1 MRRFR
6 YRAVAASGELVH
18 GEMDAVSQA
27 TVVDRL
33 RGQGHLPL
41 AADEVQAGAGAAR
54 HLTLA
59 QWLRRPVLGAPRVTR
74 RDVAIMTRELATL
87 LEAGLTLDQSLK
99 LLIELAAGE
108 PLEGLLADLL
118 ERIQGGS
125 SLADALAQHEKLFP
139 TVYVSM
145 VRAGETGGALREVL
159 GRLARYLD
167 EAEALR
173 EQVKSALI
181 YPVLLL
187 ILAVVSIVILLTVV
201 LPQFT
206 PLFENAGAQ
215 LPWLTRAVILVG
227 DGVQHYWWLLLL
239 SVLGAVWVARRQ
251 LRRPARRA
259 QVDRWLLRLPL
270 LGELLA
276 KIDTARF
283 ARALGTLLA
292 NGVPPLTALAIVQ
305 DALANATLRRAL
317 ADAATVMKDGGGLA
331 APLGRSGVFPK
342 LAVHLLGVGEES
354 GQLDPMLLKI
364 AEVFDR
370 DVRSTIER
378 LMALLVPA
386 LTIMLGAIVGVIIT
400 SVMMA
405 ILSAYDLQ
413 L

>member
-1 MRRFR
+1 MGRFR
-6 YRAVAASGELVH
+6 YRAVAASGELLQ
-18 GEMDAVSQA
+18 GEMDAASQA
-27 TVVDRL
+27 TVVERL

-41 AADEVQAGAGAAR
+41 AADEIAAGAGRAR
-54 HLTLA
+54 RLTLM
-59 QWLRRPVLGAPRVTR
+59 QWLRRPVLGQARVTR
-74 RDVAIMTRELATL
+74 REVAMMTRELATL

-108 PLEGLLADLL
+108 PLEDLLADLL

-139 TVYVSM
+139 RVYVSM

-167 EAEALR
+167 EAEVLR
-173 EQVKSALI
+173 EQVKSALV

-187 ILAVVSIVILLTVV
+187 ILAAVSIVILLTVV

-215 LPWLTRAVILVG
+215 LPWLTRAVMLVG
-227 DGVQHYWWLLLL
+227 GGVQRWWWLMLLGGL
-239 SVLGAVWVARRQ
+239 AATWIARGQ

-305 DALANATLRRAL
+305 EALANATLRRAL
-317 ADAATVMKDGGGLA
+317 ADAAAVMKDGGGLA
-331 APLGRSGVFPK
+331 APLGRAGVFPK

-386 LTIMLGAIVGVIIT
+386 LTIVLGAIVAVIIT

>member
-18 GEMDAVSQA
+18 GEMDAASQA
-27 TVVDRL
+27 TVVERL

-41 AADEVQAGAGAAR
+41 AADEVAAGAGRAR
-54 HLTLA
+54 RLTLA
-59 QWLRRPVLGAPRVTR
+59 QRLRQPILGSARVTR

-108 PLEGLLADLL
+108 TLEGLLADLL

-125 SLADALAQHEKLFP
+125 SLADALGQHGELFP
-139 TVYVSM
+139 RVYVSM

-159 GRLARYLD
+159 SRLARYLD

-181 YPVLLL
+181 YPALLL
-187 ILAVVSIVILLTVV
+187 ILAAVSIVILLTVV

-206 PLFENAGAQ
+206 PLFENAGAR
-215 LPWLTRAVILVG
+215 LPWLTRAVIAVG
-227 DGVQHYWWLLLL
+227 DGVQHYWWLLLAGG
-239 SVLGAVWVARRQ
+239 LGAIWVARRQ

-292 NGVPPLTALAIVQ
+292 NGVPPLTALALVQ
-305 DALANATLRRAL
+305 DALTNAALRQAL

-331 APLGRSGVFPK
+331 APLGRTGVFPR

-354 GQLDPMLLKI
+354 GRLDPMLLKI

-386 LTIMLGAIVGVIIT
+386 LTIALGAIIGVIIT
-400 SVMMA
+400 SVLMA

>member
-1 MRRFR
+1 MGRFR
-6 YRAVAASGELVH
+6 YRAVAASGELIH
-18 GEMDAVSQA
+18 GEMAAASQA
-27 TVVDRL
+27 TVIERL
-33 RGQGHLPL
+33 RGEGHLPL
-41 AADEVQAGAGAAR
+41 AVDEIAAGAGR
-54 HLTLA
+54 RRQLTIA
-59 QWLRRPVLGAPRVTR
+59 QWLRQPILGSARVTR

-99 LLIELAAGE
+99 LLIELAEGDA
-108 PLEGLLADLL
+108 LEGLLADLL
-118 ERIQGGS
+118 ERIQAGR
-125 SLADALAQHEKLFP
+125 SLADALAQHAKLFP
-139 TVYVSM
+139 RVYVSM

-159 GRLARYLD
+159 SRLARYLD

-187 ILAVVSIVILLTVV
+187 ILAAVSIVILLTVV

-206 PLFENAGAQ
+206 PLFENAGAK
-215 LPWLTRAVILVG
+215 LPWLTRTVMLVG
-227 DGVQHYWWLLLL
+227 DGVQHWWWLMLLGG
-239 SVLGAVWVARRQ
+239 LGATWLARRQ
-251 LRRPARRA
+251 LRQPTRRT

-270 LGELLA
+270 VGELLA

-305 DALANATLRRAL
+305 DALTNATLRRAL
-317 ADAATVMKDGGGLA
+317 ADAAAVMKDGGGLA
-331 APLGRSGVFPK
+331 TPLGRAAVFPK
-342 LAVHLLGVGEES
+342 LAIHLLGVGEES

-386 LTIMLGAIVGVIIT
+386 LTIVLGAIVAVIIT

>member
-1 MRRFR
+1 MGRFR
-6 YRAVAASGELVH
+6 YRAVAASGELIH
-18 GEMDAVSQA
+18 GEMAAASQA
-27 TVVDRL
+27 TVIERL
-33 RGQGHLPL
+33 RGEGHLPL
-41 AADEVQAGAGAAR
+41 AADEIAAGAGR
-54 HLTLA
+54 RRLTLA
-59 QWLRRPVLGAPRVTR
+59 QWLRQPILGSARVTR
-74 RDVAIMTRELATL
+74 RDVAIITRELATL

-99 LLIELAAGE
+99 LLIELAEGE
-108 PLEGLLADLL
+108 ALEGLLADLL
-118 ERIQGGS
+118 ERIQAGS
-125 SLADALAQHEKLFP
+125 SLADALAQHAKLFP
-139 TVYVSM
+139 RVYVSM

-159 GRLARYLD
+159 SRLARYLD

-187 ILAVVSIVILLTVV
+187 ILAAVSIVILLTVV

-206 PLFENAGAQ
+206 PLFENAGAK
-215 LPWLTRAVILVG
+215 LPWLTRAVMLVG
-227 DGVQHYWWLLLL
+227 DGVQRWWWLMLAAG
-239 SVLGAVWVARRQ
+239 LGATWLARRQ
-251 LRRPARRA
+251 LRQPARRA

-270 LGELLA
+270 VGELLA

-305 DALANATLRRAL
+305 DALTNATLRRAL
-317 ADAATVMKDGGGLA
+317 ADAAAVMKDGGGLA
-331 APLGRSGVFPK
+331 APLGRAGVFPK

-386 LTIMLGAIVGVIIT
+386 LTIVLGAIVAVIIT

>member
-1 MRRFR
+1 
-6 YRAVAASGELVH
+6 
-18 GEMDAVSQA
+18 
-27 TVVDRL
+27 
-33 RGQGHLPL
+33 
-41 AADEVQAGAGAAR
+41 
-54 HLTLA
+54 
-59 QWLRRPVLGAPRVTR
+59 
-74 RDVAIMTRELATL
+74 
-87 LEAGLTLDQSLK
+87 
-99 LLIELAAGE
+99 
-108 PLEGLLADLL
+108 
-118 ERIQGGS
+118 
-125 SLADALAQHEKLFP
+125 
-139 TVYVSM
+139 
-145 VRAGETGGALREVL
+145 
-159 GRLARYLD
+159 
-167 EAEALR
+167 
-173 EQVKSALI
+173 
-181 YPVLLL
+181 
-187 ILAVVSIVILLTVV
+187 V

-215 LPWLTRAVILVG
+215 LPWLTRAVMLVG
-227 DGVQHYWWLLLL
+227 DGVQHYWWLMLLGG
-239 SVLGAVWVARRQ
+239 LGATWVARRQ
-251 LRRPARRA
+251 LRRPAHRA
-259 QVDRWLLRLPL
+259 QVDRWLLRVPL

-317 ADAATVMKDGGGLA
+317 ADAATAMKDGGGLA
-331 APLGRSGVFPK
+331 APLGRSGVFPR

-386 LTIMLGAIVGVIIT
+386 LTIALGAMVAVIIT
-400 SVMMA
+400 AVLMA

>member
-1 MRRFR
+1 MARFR
-6 YRAVAASGELVH
+6 YRAVAASGELLQ

-27 TVVDRL
+27 TVVERL

-41 AADEVQAGAGAAR
+41 AADEVAAGAAR
-54 HLTLA
+54 RRQLTLM
-59 QWLRRPVLGAPRVTR
+59 QRLRQPVFGQARVTR
-74 RDVAIMTRELATL
+74 REIAMMTRELATL

-108 PLEGLLADLL
+108 PLEALLVDLL

-125 SLADALAQHEKLFP
+125 SLADALAQHDRLFP
-139 TVYVSM
+139 RVYVSM

-167 EAEALR
+167 EAEVLR
-173 EQVKSALI
+173 EQVKSALV
-181 YPVLLL
+181 YPTLLL
-187 ILAVVSIVILLTVV
+187 ILAVVSIIILLTVV

-215 LPWLTRAVILVG
+215 LPWLTRAVMLVG
-227 DGVQHYWWLLLL
+227 DAVQRWWWLMLLAGI
-239 SVLGAVWVARRQ
+239 GAVGIARRQ

-259 QVDRWLLRLPL
+259 QVDRWLLKVPL
-270 LGELLA
+270 VGELLA

-305 DALANATLRRAL
+305 DALTNATLRRAL
-317 ADAATVMKDGGGLA
+317 ADAATAMKDGGGLA
-331 APLGRSGVFPK
+331 APLGRSNVFPR

-378 LMALLVPA
+378 LMALLVPV
-386 LTIMLGAIVGVIIT
+386 LTIMLGAIVAVIIT
-400 SVMMA
+400 SVLMA

>member
-1 MRRFR
+1 
-6 YRAVAASGELVH
+6 
-18 GEMDAVSQA
+18 VSVRLG
-27 TVVDRL
+27 VVGCGSVFWTPYMNLIERL

-41 AADEVQAGAGAAR
+41 AADEVAAASGAPR
-54 HLTLA
+54 RLTLA
-59 QWLRRPVLGAPRVTR
+59 QWLRRPVLGTPRVSR

-99 LLIELAAGE
+99 LLIDLAEGE
-108 PLEGLLADLL
+108 ALEGLLSDLL

-125 SLADALAQHEKLFP
+125 SLADALAQHEALFP
-139 TVYVSM
+139 RVYVSM

-173 EQVKSALI
+173 EQVKSALV
-181 YPVLLL
+181 YPILLL
-187 ILAVVSIVILLTVV
+187 ILAGLSIVVLLTIV

-206 PLFENAGAQ
+206 PLFEGAGAE
-215 LPWLTRAVILVG
+215 LPWLTRAVILTG
-227 DGVQHYWWLLLL
+227 EGVQRYGWLLLL
-239 SVLGAVWVARRQ
+239 AALGAVWLVRRQ

-259 QVDRWLLRLPL
+259 QIDRWLLRLPL
-270 LGELLA
+270 VGELLA

-317 ADAATVMKDGGGLA
+317 GDAAAVMKEGGGLA
-331 APLGRSGVFPK
+331 APLARAGVFPR

-378 LMALLVPA
+378 LMTLLVPA
-386 LTIMLGAIVGVIIT
+386 LTIVLGLIIAVIIT
-400 SVMMA
+400 AVLMA
-405 ILSAYDLQ
+405 ILSAYDLR

>member
-1 MRRFR
+1 MARFR
-6 YRAVAASGELVH
+6 YRAVAASGELIH

-27 TVVDRL
+27 TVVERL

-41 AADEVQAGAGAAR
+41 AADEIAAGADRAR
-54 HLTLA
+54 RLTLM
-59 QWLRRPVLGAPRVTR
+59 QWLRRPVLGQARVTR
-74 RDVAIMTRELATL
+74 REVAMMTRELATL

-108 PLEGLLADLL
+108 PLEDLLADLL

-125 SLADALAQHEKLFP
+125 SLADALARHDRLFP
-139 TVYVSM
+139 RVYVSM

-167 EAEALR
+167 EAEVLR
-173 EQVKSALI
+173 EQVKSALV

-187 ILAVVSIVILLTVV
+187 ILAAVSIVILLTVV

-215 LPWLTRAVILVG
+215 LPWLTRAVMLVG
-227 DGVQHYWWLLLL
+227 EVVQRWWWLVLLAG
-239 SVLGAVWVARRQ
+239 VGAVWLAKRQ

-270 LGELLA
+270 VGELLA

-317 ADAATVMKDGGGLA
+317 GDAATAMKDGGGLA
-331 APLGRSGVFPK
+331 APLGRSGVFPR
-342 LAVHLLGVGEES
+342 LAIHLLGVGEES

-370 DVRSTIER
+370 EVRSTIER
-378 LMALLVPA
+378 LMALLVPV
-386 LTIMLGAIVGVIIT
+386 LTIALGAIVAVIIT
-400 SVMMA
+400 SVLMA

>member
-1 MRRFR
+1 MGRFR
-6 YRAVAASGELVH
+6 YRAVAASGELVQ
-18 GEMDAVSQA
+18 GEMAAASQA
-27 TVVDRL
+27 TVIERL

-41 AADEVQAGAGAAR
+41 AADEIAAGAGHR
-54 HLTLA
+54 RRLTLA
-59 QWLRRPVLGAPRVTR
+59 QWLRQPILGSARVTR

-99 LLIELAAGE
+99 LLIELAEGE
-108 PLEGLLADLL
+108 ALEGLLADLL

-139 TVYVSM
+139 QVYVSM

-159 GRLARYLD
+159 SRLARYLD

-187 ILAVVSIVILLTVV
+187 ILAAVSIVILLTVV

-206 PLFENAGAQ
+206 PLFENAGAK

-227 DGVQHYWWLLLL
+227 DGVQRYWWLLLGGG
-239 SVLGAVWVARRQ
+239 LGATWLARRL
-251 LRRPARRA
+251 LRQPARRA

-305 DALANATLRRAL
+305 DALTNATLRRAL
-317 ADAATVMKDGGGLA
+317 ADAATAMKDGGGLA
-331 APLGRSGVFPK
+331 APLGRAGVFPK

-370 DVRSTIER
+370 DVKSTIER

-386 LTIMLGAIVGVIIT
+386 LTIVLGAIVAVIIT

>member
-1 MRRFR
+1 MGRFR
-6 YRAVAASGELVH
+6 YRAVAASGELVQ
-18 GEMDAVSQA
+18 GEMAAASQA
-27 TVVDRL
+27 TVIERL

-41 AADEVQAGAGAAR
+41 AADEIAAGAGRAR
-54 HLTLA
+54 RLSFA
-59 QWLRRPVLGAPRVTR
+59 QWLRQPILGAARVTR

-99 LLIELAAGE
+99 LLIELAEGE

-139 TVYVSM
+139 RVYVSM

-159 GRLARYLD
+159 SRLARYLD

-206 PLFENAGAQ
+206 PLFENAGAK

-227 DGVQHYWWLLLL
+227 DGVQHYWWLMLAV
-239 SVLGAVWVARRQ
+239 VLGATWLARRQ
-251 LRRPARRA
+251 LRQPARRA
-259 QVDRWLLRLPL
+259 QVDRWLLRVPL

-305 DALANATLRRAL
+305 DALTNATLRRAL
-317 ADAATVMKDGGGLA
+317 ADAATAMKDGGGLA
-331 APLGRSGVFPK
+331 APLGRAGVFPR

-370 DVRSTIER
+370 DVKSTIER

-386 LTIMLGAIVGVIIT
+386 LTIVLGAIVAVIIT

>member
-1 MRRFR
+1 MARFR
-6 YRAVAASGELVH
+6 YRAVGASGELVR
-18 GEMDAVSQA
+18 GEMEAASQA
-27 TVVDRL
+27 TVVERL

-41 AADEVQAGAGAAR
+41 AADEIAAGVGPR
-54 HLTLA
+54 RRLTLM
-59 QWLRRPVLGAPRVTR
+59 QWLRRPILGQVRVTR
-74 RDVAIMTRELATL
+74 REVAMMTRELATL
-87 LEAGLTLDQSLK
+87 LEAGLTLDQALK
-99 LLIELAAGE
+99 LLIELTAGE

-125 SLADALAQHEKLFP
+125 SLADALAQHQKLFP
-139 TVYVSM
+139 RVYVSM

-173 EQVKSALI
+173 EQVKSALV

-187 ILAVVSIVILLTVV
+187 ILAAVSIVILLTVV

-215 LPWLTRAVILVG
+215 LPWLTRAVMLVG
-227 DGVQHYWWLLLL
+227 DGVQRWWWLLLL
-239 SVLGAVWVARRQ
+239 GGFGATWLARRQ

-259 QVDRWLLRLPL
+259 QVDRWLLRVPL

-292 NGVPPLTALAIVQ
+292 NGVPPLAALAIVQ
-305 DALANATLRRAL
+305 DALGNTTLRRAL
-317 ADAATVMKDGGGLA
+317 GEATTAMKDGGGLA
-331 APLGRSGVFPK
+331 APLGRSGVFPR

-378 LMALLVPA
+378 LMALLVPV
-386 LTIMLGAIVGVIIT
+386 LTIALGAMVAVIIT
-400 SVMMA
+400 SVLMA

>member
-1 MRRFR
+1 MGRFR
-6 YRAVAASGELVH
+6 YRAVAASGELLQ
-18 GEMDAVSQA
+18 GEMDAASQA
-27 TVVDRL
+27 TVVERL

-41 AADEVQAGAGAAR
+41 AADEIAAGAGRAR
-54 HLTLA
+54 RLTLM
-59 QWLRRPVLGAPRVTR
+59 QWLRRPVFGQARVTR
-74 RDVAIMTRELATL
+74 REVAMMTRELATL

-108 PLEGLLADLL
+108 PLEDLLADLL

-139 TVYVSM
+139 RVYVSM

-167 EAEALR
+167 EAEVLR
-173 EQVKSALI
+173 EQVKSALV

-187 ILAVVSIVILLTVV
+187 ILAAVSIVILLTVV

-206 PLFENAGAQ
+206 PLFEDAGAQ
-215 LPWLTRAVILVG
+215 LPWLTRAVMLVG
-227 DGVQHYWWLLLL
+227 DGVQHWWWLMLLGG
-239 SVLGAVWVARRQ
+239 LGVTWGARRQ

-259 QVDRWLLRLPL
+259 QVDRWLLRVPL

-317 ADAATVMKDGGGLA
+317 ADAATAMKDGGGLA
-331 APLGRSGVFPK
+331 APLGRSGVFPR
-342 LAVHLLGVGEES
+342 LAVHLLGVGEEA

-386 LTIMLGAIVGVIIT
+386 LTIALGAIVAVIIT
-400 SVMMA
+400 SVLMA

>member
-1 MRRFR
+1 MAQFR
-6 YRAVAASGELVH
+6 YRAVGASGELVH
-18 GEMDAVSQA
+18 GEMEAASQA
-27 TVVDRL
+27 TVVERL

-41 AADEVQAGAGAAR
+41 AADELAAGVGPR
-54 HLTLA
+54 RRLTLM
-59 QWLRRPVLGAPRVTR
+59 QWLRRPILGQVRVTR
-74 RDVAIMTRELATL
+74 REVAMMTRELATL
-87 LEAGLTLDQSLK
+87 LEAGLTLDQALK
-99 LLIELAAGE
+99 LLIELTAGE

-125 SLADALAQHEKLFP
+125 SLADALAQHAKLFP
-139 TVYVSM
+139 RVYVSM

-173 EQVKSALI
+173 EQVKSALV

-187 ILAVVSIVILLTVV
+187 ILAAVSIVILLTVV

-215 LPWLTRAVILVG
+215 LPWLTRAVMLVG
-227 DGVQHYWWLLLL
+227 DGVQRWWWLLLL
-239 SVLGAVWVARRQ
+239 GGVGVTWLARRQ

-259 QVDRWLLRLPL
+259 QVDRWLLRVPL

-292 NGVPPLTALAIVQ
+292 NGVPPLAALAIVQ
-305 DALANATLRRAL
+305 DALGNSTLRRAL
-317 ADAATVMKDGGGLA
+317 GEAATAMKDGGGLA
-331 APLGRSGVFPK
+331 APLGRAGVFPK
-342 LAVHLLGVGEES
+342 LAVHLLAVGEES

-370 DVRSTIER
+370 DVQSTIER

-386 LTIMLGAIVGVIIT
+386 LTIVLGAIVAVIIT

>member
-1 MRRFR
+1 
-6 YRAVAASGELVH
+6 VIE
-18 GEMDAVSQA
+18 
-27 TVVDRL
+27 RL

-41 AADEVQAGAGAAR
+41 AADEVAAGSGASR
-54 HLTLA
+54 RLTLV
-59 QWLRRPVLGAPRVTR
+59 QWLRRPVLGTPRVSR

-99 LLIELAAGE
+99 LLIDLAEGE
-108 PLEGLLADLL
+108 ALGDLLSDLL

-125 SLADALAQHEKLFP
+125 SLADALAQHEALFP
-139 TVYVSM
+139 RVYVSM

-173 EQVKSALI
+173 EQVKSALV
-181 YPVLLL
+181 YPVILL
-187 ILAVVSIVILLTVV
+187 ILAALSIVVLLTIV

-206 PLFENAGAQ
+206 PLFEGAGAE
-215 LPWLTRAVILVG
+215 LPWLTRAVILTG
-227 DGVQHYWWLLLL
+227 EGVQRYGWLLL
-239 SVLGAVWVARRQ
+239 VAALGATWLVRRQ
-251 LRRPARRA
+251 LKRPARRA
-259 QVDRWLLRLPL
+259 QIDRWLLRLPL

-317 ADAATVMKDGGGLA
+317 GDAAAVMKEGGGLA
-331 APLGRSGVFPK
+331 APLARTGVFPR

-378 LMALLVPA
+378 LMTLLVPA
-386 LTIMLGAIVGVIIT
+386 LTIVLGLIIAVIIT
-400 SVMMA
+400 AVLMA
-405 ILSAYDLQ
+405 ILSAYDLR

>member
-1 MRRFR
+1 MGRFR
-6 YRAVAASGELVH
+6 YRAVAASGELVE
-18 GEMDAVSQA
+18 GEMDAASQA
-27 TVVDRL
+27 TVIERL
-33 RGQGHLPL
+33 RGKGHLPL
-41 AADEVQAGAGAAR
+41 AADEVVAASGR
-54 HLTLA
+54 RRRMTIM
-59 QWLRRPVLGAPRVTR
+59 QWLRQPVLGQTRVSR
-74 RDVAIMTRELATL
+74 RDVAMMTRELATL
-87 LEAGLTLDQSLK
+87 LEAGLTLDQSLT

-108 PLEGLLADLL
+108 PLETLLADLL

-125 SLADALAQHEKLFP
+125 SLANALAQHQKLFP
-139 TVYVSM
+139 RVYVSM

-173 EQVKSALI
+173 EQVKSALV

-187 ILAVVSIVILLTVV
+187 ILAAVSIVILLTVV

-215 LPWLTRAVILVG
+215 LPWLTRAVMAVG
-227 DGVQHYWWLLLL
+227 DSVQRYWWIMLLAG
-239 SVLGAVWVARRQ
+239 LGAVWVARRQ

-270 LGELLA
+270 LGDLLA

-317 ADAATVMKDGGGLA
+317 ADAATAMKDGGGLA
-331 APLGRSGVFPK
+331 APLGRSGVFPR

-378 LMALLVPA
+378 LMALLVPV
-386 LTIMLGAIVGVIIT
+386 LTIALGAIVAVIIT
-400 SVMMA
+400 SVLMA
-405 ILSAYDLQ
+405 IFSAYDLQ

>member
-1 MRRFR
+1 MGRFR
-6 YRAVAASGELVH
+6 YRAVAASGELLQ
-18 GEMDAVSQA
+18 GEMDAASQA
-27 TVVDRL
+27 TVVERL

-41 AADEVQAGAGAAR
+41 AAEEVAAGAGQR
-54 HLTLA
+54 RRLTLM
-59 QWLRRPVLGAPRVTR
+59 QWLRRPVFGAVRVTR
-74 RDVAIMTRELATL
+74 REVAMMTRELATL
-87 LEAGLTLDQSLK
+87 LDAGLTLDQALK
-99 LLIELAAGE
+99 LLIELTAGE

-125 SLADALAQHEKLFP
+125 SLADALAQHQKLFP
-139 TVYVSM
+139 RVYVSM

-173 EQVKSALI
+173 EQVKSALV

-187 ILAVVSIVILLTVV
+187 ILAAVSIVILLTVV

-215 LPWLTRAVILVG
+215 LPWLTRAVMLVG
-227 DGVQHYWWLLLL
+227 DGVQRWWWLMLAGGFG
-239 SVLGAVWVARRQ
+239 VTWIVRRQ

-259 QVDRWLLRLPL
+259 QVDRWLLRVPL

-317 ADAATVMKDGGGLA
+317 GDAATAMKDGGGLA
-331 APLGRSGVFPK
+331 APLGRSGVFPR

-386 LTIMLGAIVGVIIT
+386 LTIALGAMVAVIIT
-400 SVMMA
+400 SVLMA

>member
-1 MRRFR
+1 MGRFR
-6 YRAVAASGELVH
+6 YRAVAASGELVE
-18 GEMDAVSQA
+18 GEMDAASQA
-27 TVVDRL
+27 TVIERL
-33 RGQGHLPL
+33 RGKGHLPL
-41 AADEVQAGAGAAR
+41 AADEVVAASGR
-54 HLTLA
+54 RRRMTIM
-59 QWLRRPVLGAPRVTR
+59 QWLRQPVLGQMRVSR
-74 RDVAIMTRELATL
+74 RDVAMMTRELATL
-87 LEAGLTLDQSLK
+87 LEAGLTLDQSLT

-108 PLEGLLADLL
+108 PLETLLADLL

-125 SLADALAQHEKLFP
+125 SLANALAQHQKLFP
-139 TVYVSM
+139 RVYVSM

-173 EQVKSALI
+173 EQVKSALV

-187 ILAVVSIVILLTVV
+187 ILAAVSIVILLTVV

-215 LPWLTRAVILVG
+215 LPWLTRAVMAVG
-227 DGVQHYWWLLLL
+227 DSVQRYWWIMLLAG
-239 SVLGAVWVARRQ
+239 LGAVWVARRQ

-270 LGELLA
+270 LGDLLA

-317 ADAATVMKDGGGLA
+317 ADAATAMKDGGGLA
-331 APLGRSGVFPK
+331 APLGRSGVFPR
-342 LAVHLLGVGEES
+342 LAVHLLGVGEEF

-378 LMALLVPA
+378 LMALLVPV
-386 LTIMLGAIVGVIIT
+386 LTIALGAIVAVIIT
-400 SVMMA
+400 SVLMA
-405 ILSAYDLQ
+405 IFSAYDLQ

>member
-1 MRRFR
+1 MGRFR
-6 YRAVAASGELVH
+6 YRAVAASGELVE
-18 GEMDAVSQA
+18 GEMDAASQA
-27 TVVDRL
+27 TVIERL
-33 RGQGHLPL
+33 RGKGHLPL
-41 AADEVQAGAGAAR
+41 AADEVVAASGR
-54 HLTLA
+54 RRRMTIM
-59 QWLRRPVLGAPRVTR
+59 QWLRQPVLGQMRVSR
-74 RDVAIMTRELATL
+74 RDVAMMTRELATL
-87 LEAGLTLDQSLK
+87 LEAGLTLDQSLT

-108 PLEGLLADLL
+108 PLETLLADLL

-125 SLADALAQHEKLFP
+125 SLANALAQHQKLFP
-139 TVYVSM
+139 RVYVSM

-173 EQVKSALI
+173 EQVKSALV

-187 ILAVVSIVILLTVV
+187 ILAAVSIVILLTVV

-215 LPWLTRAVILVG
+215 LPWLTRAVMAVG
-227 DGVQHYWWLLLL
+227 DSVQRYWWIMLLAG
-239 SVLGAVWVARRQ
+239 LGAVWVARRQ

-270 LGELLA
+270 LGDLLA

-317 ADAATVMKDGGGLA
+317 ADAATAMKDGGGLA
-331 APLGRSGVFPK
+331 APLGRSGVFPR

-378 LMALLVPA
+378 LMALLVPV
-386 LTIMLGAIVGVIIT
+386 LTIALGAIVAVIIT
-400 SVMMA
+400 SVLMA
-405 ILSAYDLQ
+405 IFSAYDLQ